1 MTETTQ
7 GQDGPTNLPAPVQKV
22 REIRVVHDDLP
33 MYDTAAFEHL
43 GRVAAIMAQ
52 ADLLPKTLTCIY
64 EGQGNNRREIAL
76 PPEVVKARALLIA
89 NQARLWNMDP
99 LAVAQCCSLVH
110 NRLMYEGK
118 LVHAVVEAKTGIR
131 LRYEFGLWDVD
142 HFVPATEDE
151 LKGAGERLAVRV
163 AGRFDDEDEDR
174 TVEGSVGQWKTTGQG
189 SPWNPGAY
197 RRQLRYRGARE
208 WARAHNPGPI
218 LGIITDD
225 EAEDFMDSDAPPP
238 RQARVKRDLKARL
251 QAPVEEPREDT
262 APEVEATLETED
274 GTVIDA
280 STGEVLDDAG
290 ADQGPQDNGASDA
303 PTAEEDSGSQ
313 ASATDASTTS
323 PAPEVSGPEEDL
335 AWWQKTEITEGVAK
349 PGEVYRLASDE
360 AGEDGKVP
368 TYADGAPFSR
378 AGEKGSLA
386 LNVYR
391 QHSPTVAPPAEPEEQ
406 DTGEAD
412 LPPPDTILG
421 KIARTDSWLTV
432 KAIYVEQTKTPG
444 WAEADEEDR
453 DLVKIAIR
461 RHVEK
466 LVKAGDP
473 VRPQNDPTYFLIWM
487 AGEEEEDG
495 AVEIETA
502 LADLE
507 KSEKFLKL
515 KPDAQDRLRD
525 QVGARIRKIRG
536 E

>member
-1 MTETTQ
+1 MTEQAQ
-7 GQDGPTNLPAPVQKV
+7 GADNLPAPVQRV

-64 EGQGNNRREIAL
+64 EGQGNNRKEIPL

-131 LRYEFGLWDVD
+131 LRYEFGLWDTD
-142 HFVPATEDE
+142 HFVPVEDE
-151 LKGAGERLAVRV
+151 SELHKADERLAVRV
-163 AGRFDDEDEDR
+163 SGRFDDEDADR
-174 TVEGSVGQWKTTGQG
+174 TVEGSVGQWKTTGNG
-189 SPWNPGAY
+189 SPWTPGAY

-251 QAPVEEPREDT
+251 QAPVEEPREET

-323 PAPEVSGPEEDL
+323 PAPEASGPEEDL
-335 AWWQKTEITEGVAK
+335 AWWQKTEIKDGVAK
-349 PGEVYRLASDE
+349 TGEVYRLASDE

-368 TYADGAPFSR
+368 TYADGVPFSR
-378 AGEKGSLA
+378 AGEKGSLS

-391 QHSPTVAPPAEPEEQ
+391 QHSPTVPTPSEPEEQ

-412 LPPPDTILG
+412 LPPPDTFLG
-421 KIARTDSWLTV
+421 RVARCDSWLTA
-432 KAIYVEQTKTPG
+432 KQAYVEETKT
-444 WAEADEEDR
+444 EAWNAADQEDR
-453 DLVKIAIR
+453 ELVKIAIR
-461 RHVEK
+461 QHVEN
-466 LVKAGDP
+466 LIATGDP
-473 VRPQNDPTYFLIWM
+473 VRPENDPTYLLIWM

-495 AVEIETA
+495 AVNVETA

-507 KSEKFLKL
+507 KSEKFKKL
-515 KPDAQDRLRD
+515 KPEQQDRVRD
-525 QVGARIRKIRG
+525 QVAERVKSIRG